1 MILRFFNMKSMQK
14 KILICGGCGFMG
26 SHFIRHLYNK
36 YPDYIIYNF
45 DLLTY
50 AGNLENLK
58 DIEDKE
64 KQLSKNKKRYFFV
77 QGDINDKVL
86 LEELLGREKFDIA
99 INFAA
104 ESHVDRS
111 IHNAIEFIKTN
122 IQGAY
127 ILLDTLRTTGIPRYV
142 YISTDEVYG
151 DIPPGVHSD
160 ENYPIQPVNPYS
172 ASKASADLMV
182 QSYIKTH
189 KMPAIILR
197 SSNNYGTNQYPEKLH
212 ALVITNLLEKKKIPL
227 HGKGNH
233 IRSWLH
239 VLDFCNALDLIMHNG
254 RDFQVYNI
262 SGEEKSTLEVVS
274 VIAKL
279 FGLDPGNY
287 ITYVADRPGPDY
299 RYSPDHSKITKELGW
314 QSKYKH
320 SEAIPDI
327 ISWYRKNKT
336 WWEHIKKKAEFEDY
350 YAKIIQGHYTFEET
364 KNYKRHWSNKG
375 KESK

>member
-1 MILRFFNMKSMQK
+1 MASKHK

-26 SHFIRHLYNK
+26 SHFIRHIYNK
-36 YPDYIIYNF
+36 YPDYTIYNL

-58 DIEDKE
+58 DIEKKE
-64 KQLSKNKKRYFFV
+64 KNLTENNKRYFFIK
-77 QGDINDKVL
+77 GDINDKML
-86 LEELLGREKFDIA
+86 LEELIGKQKFDVV

-111 IHNAIEFIKTN
+111 IHNAVEFIRTN

-127 ILLDTLRTTGIPRYV
+127 VLLDTLRVAKTPRYI

-151 DIPPGVHSD
+151 DIPLGIHSN
-160 ENYPIQPVNPYS
+160 EQYPLQPVNPYS

-197 SSNNYGTNQYPEKLH
+197 SSNNYGTHQYPEKLH
-212 ALVITNLLEKKKIPL
+212 ALVITNLLEKKKIPV

-239 VLDFCNALDLIMHNG
+239 VFDFCNALDLIMHKG
-254 RDFQVYNI
+254 RDFQIYNI
-262 SGEEKSTLEVVS
+262 SGEEKTTLQVIEV
-274 VIAKL
+274 ITEL
-279 FGLDPGNY
+279 FGLDPSKY
-287 ITYVADRPGPDY
+287 IMFVHDRPGPDF
-299 RYSPDHSKITKELGW
+299 RYSPDHSKISKELGW
-314 QSKYKH
+314 HRQYTHYEAMKDLVAWYK
-320 SEAIPDI
+320 
-327 ISWYRKNKT
+327 KNKS
-336 WWEHIKKKAEFEDY
+336 WWIHIKKKSEYEDY
-350 YAKIIQGHYTFEET
+350 YKKIVQGHYTFEET
-364 KNYKRHWSNKG
+364 KNYQRYWSNKNTKG
-375 KESK
+375 KKLK

>member
-1 MILRFFNMKSMQK
+1 MISKSK
-14 KILICGGCGFMG
+14 KILICGGSGFMG
-26 SHFIRHLYNK
+26 SHFIRYLYNK
-36 YPDYIIYNF
+36 YPNYIIYNL

-50 AGNLENLK
+50 AGNLENLQ
-58 DIEDKE
+58 DIEDEE
-64 KQLSKNKKRYFFV
+64 KQLSKSKKRYFFV

-86 LEELLGREKFDIA
+86 LEELLGKEKFDVV

-111 IHNAIEFIKTN
+111 IHNAVEFIRTN

-127 ILLDTLRTTGIPRYV
+127 ILLDTLRVSKIPRYI

-151 DIPPGVHSD
+151 DIPSGHHSD

-197 SSNNYGTNQYPEKLH
+197 SSNNYGTHQYPEKIH
-212 ALVITNLLEKKKIPL
+212 ALVITNLLEKKKIPV

-239 VLDFCNALDLIMHNG
+239 VLDFCNALDLIMHKG
-254 RDFQVYNI
+254 RDFQIYNI
-262 SGEEKSTLEVVS
+262 SGEEKTTLQVIEA
-274 VIAKL
+274 IAKL
-279 FGLDPGNY
+279 FDLDPSKY
-287 ITYVADRPGPDY
+287 ITFVQDRPGPDF
-299 RYSPDHSKITKELGW
+299 RYSPDHSKISRELGW
-314 QSKYKH
+314 KRKYKH
-320 SEAIPDI
+320 AEAILDI
-327 ISWYRKNKT
+327 VSWYKKNKS
-336 WWEHIKKKAEFEDY
+336 WWVNIKKKKDFKDY
-350 YAKIIQGHYTFEET
+350 FAKIVQGHYTFEET
-364 KNYKRHWSNKG
+364 KNYKRHWSNKR
-375 KESK
+375 KEK

>member
-1 MILRFFNMKSMQK
+1 MTSKHK

-26 SHFIRHLYNK
+26 SHFIRHIYNK
-36 YPDYIIYNF
+36 YPNCVINNL

-50 AGNLENLK
+50 AGNLENLQ
-58 DIEDKE
+58 DIEKKE
-64 KQLSKNKKRYFFV
+64 KNLSKNNKRYFFIK
-77 QGDINDKVL
+77 GDINDKML
-86 LEELLGREKFDIA
+86 LQELFKRENFDVV

-111 IHNAIEFIKTN
+111 IHDAVEFIRTN

-127 ILLDTLRTTGIPRYV
+127 ILLDTLRAAKIARYI

-151 DIPPGVHSD
+151 DIPSGIHSN

-197 SSNNYGTNQYPEKLH
+197 SSNNYGTHQYPEKLH
-212 ALVITNLLEKKKIPL
+212 ALVITNLLEKKKIPV

-239 VLDFCNALDLIMHNG
+239 VLDFCNALDLIMHKG
-254 RDFQVYNI
+254 RDFQIYNI
-262 SGEEKSTLEVVS
+262 SGEEKTTLQVIE
-274 VIAKL
+274 VIAEL
-279 FGLDPGNY
+279 FGVDSSKY
-287 ITYVADRPGPDY
+287 ITFVQDRPGPDF
-299 RYSPDHSKITKELGW
+299 RYSPDHSKISNELGW
-314 QSKYKH
+314 HRQYKH
-320 SEAIPDI
+320 SEAMKDLVV
-327 ISWYRKNKT
+327 WYKKNKS
-336 WWEHIKKKAEFEDY
+336 WWVYIKKKSEYEDFY
-350 YAKIIQGHYTFEET
+350 KKIVQGHYTFEET
-364 KNYKRHWSNKG
+364 KNYERHWSNKNIKG
-375 KESK
+375 KKLK